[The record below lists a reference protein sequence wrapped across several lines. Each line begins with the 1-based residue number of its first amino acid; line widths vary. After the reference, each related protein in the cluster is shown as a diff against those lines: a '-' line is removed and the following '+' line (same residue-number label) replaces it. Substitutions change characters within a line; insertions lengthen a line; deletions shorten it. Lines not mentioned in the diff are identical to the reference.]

1 MGYKPQV
8 GANVVRLV
16 RADHRR
22 IAGLVERLGRP
33 HRAGDSLRLRLAAE
47 IAGHADASTRALL
60 PFAKSRVSDLGD
72 TRRSLEELTDLAR
85 RLDECVEPVPADLLD
100 RARSIMYRHVE
111 VEEDATL
118 RPLDDVVAVSRLREV
133 GEAFRRHS
141 AAVVAAR
148 RPASPQVTAA
158 RAELYERARR
168 SGIAGRSSMSR
179 DELHAALRDGTC

>member
-1 MGYKPQV
+1 LGYKPQV

-47 IAGHADASTRALL
+47 IAGHAHASTRALL

-148 RPASPQVTAA
+148 RPASPQATDV

-179 DELHAALRDGTC
+179 DELHAALRDGTG